1 MDSLK
6 YISTE
11 RYMEGIIVE
20 LKSGS
25 VGIDLKGR
33 LGYLKIPVRML
44 ITEYALAVG
53 MEVGFM
59 MSFPEV
65 LRAEINPN
73 YKTIIEKK
81 ASTKADMDQNACS
94 TDAANE
100 EDIDESYSD

>member
-1 MDSLK
+1 MEGLK

-11 RYMEGIIVE
+11 RYVEGVIVE

-33 LGYLKIPVRML
+33 LGYLKVPVRML
-44 ITEYALAVG
+44 ITEYELKLG

-65 LRAEINPN
+65 LREEINPK
-73 YKTIIEKK
+73 YQEISAMKQK
-81 ASTKADMDQNACS
+81 
-94 TDAANE
+94 NE
-100 EDIDESYSD
+100 LRYEEETDESDNS

>member
-1 MDSLK
+1 MNGLK

-11 RYMEGIIVE
+11 RYVEGVIVE

-33 LGYLKIPVRML
+33 MGYLKVPVRMV
-44 ITEYALAVG
+44 ITDYKLELG

-65 LRAEINPN
+65 LHEEVNPKYREIVETRKNLE
-73 YKTIIEKK
+73 YIH
-81 ASTKADMDQNACS
+81 
-94 TDAANE
+94 E
-100 EDIDESYSD
+100 EGKDESYSS